1 MIEIDV
7 SEEVDFDHAGVLWKE
22 LESRADNS
30 FFQSWAWVGCLAA
43 QRFSRPVL
51 LQAREDDI
59 TIALGLFNH
68 RRRFGGSELLLNESG
83 TPEYDA
89 VFVEHNGF
97 LIEQGRSRALLAA
110 CLERVLTAR
119 IGRLRRHKPRR
130 LVLGGVPALYLAAE
144 EGGRYRAVIRARR
157 SAPFV
162 DLLALR
168 AEGEE
173 YLARLSAN
181 TRYQLK
187 RSRRR
192 YAAEGPLTLTRA
204 GSAEEALDF
213 LARLADLHQRYWI
226 GRGKPGAFAGAGFQ
240 RFHQALIE
248 RAFPSGGIDL
258 LRIGCGERAIGYL
271 YNFRYKGSV
280 SAYQSGFDYGAAGIH
295 QKPGLTCHNLAIEH
309 YLANGA
315 IRYDFLAGDDRYKLS
330 LATGTLPL
338 YWLAAKRPRRL
349 SVAQGRLIWRFR

>member
-1 MIEIDV
+1 MIEIDIL
-7 SEEVDFDHAGVLWKE
+7 EKVDFNHVGVLWKH

-43 QRFSRPVL
+43 QRFPHPILV
-51 LQAREDDI
+51 QVREGDI
-59 TIALGLFNH
+59 TIVLGLFNR

-83 TPEYDA
+83 APEYDA

-97 LIEQGRSRALLAA
+97 LVERGRSRALLAA
-110 CLERVLTAR
+110 CLERVLTTR
-119 IGRLRRHKPRR
+119 IGRIRRHKPRR
-130 LVLGGVPALYLAAE
+130 LVLGGVPASYLPTE
-144 EGGRYRAVIRARR
+144 GGGRYRAVIQASR

-168 AEGEE
+168 VKGEE
-173 YLARLSAN
+173 YLTRLSAN
-181 TRYQLK
+181 TRYQLQ

-192 YAAEGPLTLTRA
+192 YAAGGRLTLTRA
-204 GSAEEALDF
+204 GSAEEAIDF

-226 GRGKPGAFAGAGFQ
+226 GRGKPGAFAGAGFR

-271 YNFRYKGSV
+271 YNFRYKESV
-280 SAYQSGFDYGAAGIH
+280 SAYQSGFDYAAAGIH
-295 QKPGLTCHNLAIEH
+295 QKPGLTCHHLAIEH
-309 YLANGA
+309 YLADGA

-330 LATGTLPL
+330 LATGTIPL
-338 YWLAAKRPRRL
+338 YWLSATRPRRL
-349 SVAQGRLIWRFR
+349 AGGP